1 MVKFIPPAPEPQCG
15 SLESSVRKSIEG
27 MPWLGPS
34 DNAAIE
40 LAAIYAAR
48 IDEAVDTGDN
58 ALATKALY
66 LGPHLLNTLRELG
79 GTPKERAALT
89 AGTSQEVDPI
99 DELKRK
105 RAGRAQ
111 AG

>member
-1 MVKFIPPAPEPQCG
+1 MTEQNSPG
-15 SLESSVRKSIEG
+15 SLEASVRKSVES
-27 MPWLGPS
+27 MPWLEPS

-66 LGPHLLNTLRELG
+66 LGPHLLNTLRALG
-79 GTPKERAALT
+79 GTPEERKALT
-89 AGTSQEVDPI
+89 SGTTQEVDPI

-105 RAGRAQ
+105 RAGRSQ

>member
-1 MVKFIPPAPEPQCG
+1 MEESKPLG
-15 SLESSVRKSIEG
+15 SLEASVRKSVER
-27 MPWLGPS
+27 MPWLAPS
-34 DNAAIE
+34 DDAAIE

-66 LGPHLLNTLRELG
+66 LGPHLLNTLRALG
-79 GTPKERAALT
+79 GTPEERKALT
-89 AGTSQEVDPI
+89 SGEGKEVDPI
-99 DELKRK
+99 DELKKK
-105 RAGRAQ
+105 RATRAQ